1 MPCKTRI
8 LCFFATDTSIFCEV
22 CRNKLMMLLFKSG
35 KKLKLQGLGEKKKRR
50 KYYITLDLSSNIYI
64 FALKLISAKLFLLN
78 I

>member
-1 MPCKTRI
+1 
-8 LCFFATDTSIFCEV
+8 
-22 CRNKLMMLLFKSG
+22 MMLLFKSG